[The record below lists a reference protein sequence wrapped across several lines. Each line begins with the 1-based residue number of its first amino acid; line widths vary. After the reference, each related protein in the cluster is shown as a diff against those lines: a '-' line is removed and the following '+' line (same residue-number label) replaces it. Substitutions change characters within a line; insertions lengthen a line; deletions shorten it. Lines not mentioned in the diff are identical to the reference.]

1 MKLLSVMADYQSRN
15 SFPPAPSLPC
25 TVGGCLSFCLAEESG
40 PGYSQEPPLN
50 RLITSLPQLR
60 KGVAARKGWRYQDFL
75 HRIKTLRIRSKDLY
89 IWRRLI
95 LRAYY

>member
-60 KGVAARKGWRYQDFL
+60 KGLQPQYTTCPL
-75 HRIKTLRIRSKDLY
+75 KTICPDEQTRETGSLFSTSKVPS
-89 IWRRLI
+89 
-95 LRAYY
+95 